1 MFITKKHLSRRTVL
15 RGLGVSIGLPL
26 LDAMIPAHTALAKTA
41 AKGRPRM
48 GFFYLPHGAVMS
60 EWTPKGEGTQ
70 FEFSRI
76 LKSLEPFR
84 NQLTVVS
91 GLGNKPADS
100 NATHAITPGTWLSAV
115 PPKKSNAPV
124 GGVTIDQTAA
134 RHIGQ
139 ETPLPSIEVA
149 VTERGGSAACNG
161 TYGCGHG
168 NTLSFHTPTTP
179 LPMEADPRK
188 LFNKLFGEGDSAAER
203 AALARDFG
211 SILDMV
217 MDDANVLNRRL
228 GERDRAMLGQYLE
241 SVREIE
247 RRVQKMQANDI
258 SKLKLPELPVGT
270 PEFDK
275 QLRLMYDMVALAYE
289 ANITRVATFM
299 LDAEVSNLAYPHL
312 GISDAFHPLSHHA
325 NRPAALEKLV
335 KIQRYH
341 TEVFASFLSRLAK
354 TPDGEGSLLDNSIL
368 LYGSNMSNSDRHDHF
383 PLPLAVV
390 GGGCGSCKGG
400 QHLKYPDRTPIANLL
415 LTLLDRA
422 GVPADKVGDS
432 TGRFTEI

>member
-15 RGLGVSIGLPL
+15 RGLGVSIALPL

-41 AKGRPRM
+41 AKGKPRM

-76 LKSLEPFR
+76 LKPLEPFR
-84 NQLTVVS
+84 SQLTVVS

-124 GGVTIDQTAA
+124 GGVTIDQMAA

-217 MDDANVLNRRL
+217 MDDANALNRRL

-354 TPDGEGSLLDNSIL
+354 TPDGEGSLLDNAIL

>member
-1 MFITKKHLSRRTVL
+1 MFITRKHLSRRTVL
-15 RGLGVSIGLPL
+15 RGLGVSVGLPL

-41 AKGRPRM
+41 AKGKPRM
-48 GFFYLPHGAVMS
+48 GFFYLPHGAVMN

-76 LKSLEPFR
+76 LQPLEPFR
-84 NQLTVVS
+84 SQLTVVS
-91 GLGNKPADS
+91 GLGNKPAES

-124 GGVTIDQTAA
+124 GGVTIDQMAA
-134 RHIGQ
+134 QHIGQ
-139 ETPLPSIEVA
+139 ETPLPSIEVG
-149 VTERGGSAACNG
+149 VTERGGAAACNG

-168 NTLSFHTPTTP
+168 NTISFRTPTTP

-188 LFNKLFGEGDSAAER
+188 LFNKLFGEGDSATER
-203 AALARDFG
+203 ETLARDFG

-217 MDDANVLNRRL
+217 MDDANALNRRI

-247 RRVQKMQANDI
+247 RRVQKMAASDV
-258 SKLKLPELPVGT
+258 SKLTLPELPVGV

-289 ANITRVATFM
+289 ANITRVVTFM
-299 LDAEVSNLAYPHL
+299 TDAEVSNLAYPHL
-312 GISDAFHPLSHHA
+312 GISDAFHPLSHHN
-325 NRPAALEKLV
+325 NRPASLEKLA

-341 TEVFASFLSRLAK
+341 TEVFASFLTRLAK
-354 TPDGEGSLLDNSIL
+354 TPDGEGSLLDNAII
-368 LYGSNMSNSDRHDHF
+368 LYGGNMSNSDRHDHF

-390 GGGCGSCKGG
+390 GGGCGTCKGG

-422 GVPADKVGDS
+422 GVPAEKVGDS
-432 TGRFTEI
+432 TGRFSEI

>member
-1 MFITKKHLSRRTVL
+1 MFISKKHLSRRTML

-48 GFFYLPHGAVMS
+48 GFFYLPHGAVMG
-60 EWTPKGEGTQ
+60 EWTPKSEGTQ
-70 FEFSRI
+70 FELSRI
-76 LKSLEPFR
+76 LKPLEPFR
-84 NQLTVVS
+84 SQLTIVS

-124 GGVTIDQTAA
+124 GGVTIDQMAA

-161 TYGCGHG
+161 TYGCSHG
-168 NTLSFHTPTTP
+168 NTISFNTPTTP

-188 LFNKLFGEGDSAAER
+188 LFNKLFGEGDSASER

-217 MDDANVLNRRL
+217 MDDANALDRRL
-228 GERDRAMLGQYLE
+228 GERDRAMLSQYLE

-325 NRPAALEKLV
+325 NRPASLEKLV

-341 TEVFASFLSRLAK
+341 TEVFASFLARLAK
-354 TPDGEGSLLDNSIL
+354 TSDGEGSLLDNAVI

-390 GGGCGSCKGG
+390 GGGCGTCKGG

-422 GVPADKVGDS
+422 GVPVDKVGDS

>member
-1 MFITKKHLSRRTVL
+1 MFISKKHLSRRTML
-15 RGLGVSIGLPL
+15 RGLGVAIGLPF
-26 LDAMIPAHTALAKTA
+26 LDAMVPAATALAKTA
-41 AKGRPRM
+41 AKGTPRM

-60 EWTPKGEGTQ
+60 EWTPKGEGAQ
-70 FEFSRI
+70 FELSRI
-76 LKSLEPFR
+76 LQPLEPFR
-84 NQLTVVS
+84 NQLSIVS
-91 GLGNKPADS
+91 GLGNKPAES

-124 GGVTIDQTAA
+124 GGVTIDQIAA
-134 RHIGQ
+134 QHIGQ
-139 ETPLPSIEVA
+139 ATPLPSIEVA

-168 NTLSFHTPTTP
+168 NTISFHTPTTP

-188 LFNKLFGEGDSAAER
+188 LFDKLFGEGDSPAER

-211 SILDMV
+211 SILDMM
-217 MDDANVLNRRL
+217 MDDANALDRRL

-258 SKLKLPELPVGT
+258 SKLKLPELPVGAQ
-270 PEFDK
+270 EFDK
-275 QLRLMYDMVALAYE
+275 QLRLMYDMVALAFE
-289 ANITRVATFM
+289 ANITRVSTFM
-299 LDAEVSNLAYPHL
+299 LDAEVSNNAYPHL
-312 GISDAFHPLSHHA
+312 GISDAFHPLSHHN

-341 TEVFASFLSRLAK
+341 TEVFASFLARLAK
-354 TPDGEGSLLDNSIL
+354 TSDGEGSLLDNAIL
-368 LYGSNMSNSDRHDHF
+368 LYGGNMSNSDRHDHF

-390 GGGCGSCKGG
+390 GGACKGG
-400 QHLKYPDRTPIANLL
+400 QHLQYPDHTPLANLL

-422 GVPADKVGDS
+422 GVPAEQVGDS
-432 TGRFTEI
+432 TGRFTEL

>member
-1 MFITKKHLSRRTVL
+1 MFITRKHLSRRTVL

-26 LDAMIPAHTALAKTA
+26 LDAMIPARTALAKTA
-41 AKGRPRM
+41 AKGKPRM

-70 FEFSRI
+70 FELSRI
-76 LKSLEPFR
+76 LQPLEPFR
-84 NQLTVVS
+84 SQLTVVS
-91 GLGNKPADS
+91 GLGNKPAES

-124 GGVTIDQTAA
+124 GGVTIDQIAA
-134 RHIGQ
+134 QHIGQ
-139 ETPLPSIEVA
+139 ETPLPSIEVG
-149 VTERGGSAACNG
+149 VTERGGAAACNG

-168 NTLSFHTPTTP
+168 NTISFRTPTTP

-203 AALARDFG
+203 ETLARDFG

-354 TPDGEGSLLDNSIL
+354 TPDGEGSLLDNAIL

-422 GVPADKVGDS
+422 GVPAERVGDS
-432 TGRFTEI
+432 TGRFSEI

>member
-1 MFITKKHLSRRTVL
+1 MFISKKYLPRRTVL
-15 RGLGVSIGLPL
+15 RGLGVSIALPL
-26 LDAMIPAHTALAKTA
+26 LDAMIPARTALAKTA
-41 AKGRPRM
+41 AKGKPRM

-60 EWTPKGEGTQ
+60 EWTPKGEGA
-70 FEFSRI
+70 EFGLSRI
-76 LKSLEPFR
+76 LQPLEPLR
-84 NQLTVVS
+84 SQLTVVS
-91 GLGNKPADS
+91 GLGNKPAES

-115 PPKKSNAPV
+115 PPKKSIAPV
-124 GGVTIDQTAA
+124 GGVTIDQMAA

-149 VTERGGSAACNG
+149 VTEHGGSAACNG

-168 NTLSFHTPTTP
+168 NTISFSAPTTP

-188 LFNKLFGEGDSAAER
+188 LFNRLFGEGDGAAER
-203 AALARDFG
+203 AALARDYG

-217 MDDANVLNRRL
+217 MDDASALERRL
-228 GERDRAMLGQYLE
+228 GERDRAMLSQYLE

-247 RRVQKMQANDI
+247 RRVQKMRANDI
-258 SKLKLPELPVGT
+258 SKLELPELPVGT
-270 PEFDK
+270 LEFDK

-289 ANITRVATFM
+289 ANVTRVVTFM
-299 LDAEVSNLAYPHL
+299 LDAEVSNVSYTHL

-325 NRPAALEKLV
+325 NRPAALAKLV

-341 TEVFASFLSRLAK
+341 TEVFASFLARLAK
-354 TPDGEGSLLDNSIL
+354 TPDGEGSLLDNAIM
-368 LYGSNMSNSDRHDHF
+368 LYGGNMSNSDRHDHF

-390 GGGCGSCKGG
+390 GRGCGTCKGG

-415 LTLLDRA
+415 LTLLNRA
-422 GVPADKVGDS
+422 GVPVDQIGDS
-432 TGRFTEI
+432 TGPLTEI

>member
-41 AKGRPRM
+41 AKGKPRM
-48 GFFYLPHGAVMS
+48 GFFYLPHGAVMN

-76 LKSLEPFR
+76 LKPLEPFR
-84 NQLTVVS
+84 SQLTVVS
-91 GLGNKPADS
+91 GLGNKPAES

-124 GGVTIDQTAA
+124 GGVTIDQMAA
-134 RHIGQ
+134 QHIGQ

-149 VTERGGSAACNG
+149 VTERGGAAACNG

-168 NTLSFHTPTTP
+168 NTISFRTPTTP

-203 AALARDFG
+203 ATLARDFG

-217 MDDANVLNRRL
+217 MEDANGLNRRL
-228 GERDRAMLGQYLE
+228 GERDRAMLSQYLE

-247 RRVQKMQANDI
+247 RRVQKMQASDV
-258 SKLKLPELPVGT
+258 SKLTLPELPVGV

-312 GISDAFHPLSHHA
+312 GISDAFHPLSHHN
-325 NRPAALEKLV
+325 NRPASLEKLA

-341 TEVFASFLSRLAK
+341 TEVFASFLARLAK
-354 TPDGEGSLLDNSIL
+354 TSDGEGSLLDNSII
-368 LYGSNMSNSDRHDHF
+368 LYGGNMSNSDRHDHF
-383 PLPLAVV
+383 PLPLTVV
-390 GGGCGSCKGG
+390 GGGCGTCKGG
-400 QHLKYPDRTPIANLL
+400 QHLRYPDRTPIANLL

>member
-1 MFITKKHLSRRTVL
+1 VFISKKYLSRRTML
-15 RGLGVSIGLPL
+15 RGLGVAIGLPL

-48 GFFYLPHGAVMS
+48 GFFYLPHGAVMN
-60 EWTPKGEGTQ
+60 EWMPKGEGTQ
-70 FEFSRI
+70 FELSRI
-76 LKSLEPFR
+76 LQPIEPFR
-84 NQLTVVS
+84 QQLTVVS

-115 PPKKSNAPV
+115 PPEKSNAPV
-124 GGVTIDQTAA
+124 GGVTIDQMAA

-139 ETPLPSIEVA
+139 DSPLPSIEVA

-168 NTLSFHTPTTP
+168 NTISFHTPTTP

-203 AALARDFG
+203 AALASDFG

-217 MDDANVLNRRL
+217 RDDAHALDRRL
-228 GERDRAMLGQYLE
+228 GQRDRAMLSQYLE

-247 RRVQKMQANDI
+247 RRVQKMQANDL

-341 TEVFASFLSRLAK
+341 TEVFASFLGRLGK
-354 TPDGEGSLLDNSIL
+354 TPDGEGSVLDNTII

-383 PLPLAVV
+383 PLPLVVV
-390 GGGCGSCKGG
+390 GGGCGTCKGG
-400 QHLKYPDRTPIANLL
+400 QHLRYPDRTPIANLL

-432 TGRFTEI
+432 TGRLTEI